1 MFLCLSFF
9 FGSLFL
15 SSVGRMIF
23 GSRAV
28 TARRRKPRDR
38 QTDRQKD
45 RQRQTDTDR
54 QRQTTRERERH
65 EHSHSVMHTQVS
77 GFKISAVS
85 VFRNSA
91 WLPLSGGSQVGRAL
105 FLDGLSHRS
114 LHWFRHQNK

>member
-38 QTDRQKD
+38 QTDRRTDRD
-45 RQRQTDTDR
+45 RQTQTDRDR
-54 QRQTTRERERH
+54 QPERERE
-65 EHSHSVMHTQVS
+65 
-77 GFKISAVS
+77 A
-85 VFRNSA
+85 
-91 WLPLSGGSQVGRAL
+91 
-105 FLDGLSHRS
+105 
-114 LHWFRHQNK
+114 

>member
-54 QRQTTRERERH
+54 QKQTTRERERGMNIH
-65 EHSHSVMHTQVS
+65 IVS
-77 GFKISAVS
+77 CTHKFLASR
-85 VFRNSA
+85 F
-91 WLPLSGGSQVGRAL
+91 QL
-105 FLDGLSHRS
+105 FLSSGIQHG
-114 LHWFRHQNK
+114 FR

>member
-1 MFLCLSFF
+1 
-9 FGSLFL
+9 
-15 SSVGRMIF
+15 MIF

-38 QTDRQKD
+38 QTDRQTEGQTETD
-45 RQRQTDTDR
+45 RHRQTETDN
-54 QRQTTRERERH
+54 QRERERH

>member
-1 MFLCLSFF
+1 
-9 FGSLFL
+9 
-15 SSVGRMIF
+15 MIF

-38 QTDRQKD
+38 QTDRRTDRD
-45 RQRQTDTDR
+45 RQTETDN
-54 QRQTTRERERH
+54 QRERERH

>member
-1 MFLCLSFF
+1 MICFFVFLFF
-9 FGSLFL
+9 CSLFL

-54 QRQTTRERERH
+54 QRQTTRERERGMNIH
-65 EHSHSVMHTQVS
+65 IVS
-77 GFKISAVS
+77 CTHKFLASR
-85 VFRNSA
+85 F
-91 WLPLSGGSQVGRAL
+91 QL
-105 FLDGLSHRS
+105 FLSSGIQHG
-114 LHWFRHQNK
+114 FR

>member
-1 MFLCLSFF
+1 MICFFVFLFV
-9 FGSLFL
+9 GSLFL

-54 QRQTTRERERH
+54 QRQTTRERERGMNIH
-65 EHSHSVMHTQVS
+65 IVS
-77 GFKISAVS
+77 CTHKFLASR
-85 VFRNSA
+85 F
-91 WLPLSGGSQVGRAL
+91 QL
-105 FLDGLSHRS
+105 FLSSGIQHG
-114 LHWFRHQNK
+114 FR

>member
-1 MFLCLSFF
+1 LFLCLSFF

>member
-38 QTDRQKD
+38 QTDRQTDRRTDRD
-45 RQRQTDTDR
+45 RQTQTDRDR
-54 QRQTTRERERH
+54 QPERERE
-65 EHSHSVMHTQVS
+65 
-77 GFKISAVS
+77 A
-85 VFRNSA
+85 
-91 WLPLSGGSQVGRAL
+91 
-105 FLDGLSHRS
+105 
-114 LHWFRHQNK
+114 

>member
-1 MFLCLSFF
+1 
-9 FGSLFL
+9 
-15 SSVGRMIF
+15 MIF
-23 GSRAV
+23 ESRAV
-28 TARRRKPRDR
+28 TARRRKPRDRQTDR

>member
-54 QRQTTRERERH
+54 QRQTTRERERGMNIH
-65 EHSHSVMHTQVS
+65 IVS
-77 GFKISAVS
+77 CTHKFLASR
-85 VFRNSA
+85 F
-91 WLPLSGGSQVGRAL
+91 QL
-105 FLDGLSHRS
+105 FLSSGIQHG
-114 LHWFRHQNK
+114 FR